1 MHRLLLA
8 SSLCV
13 VISACA
19 TRYEW
24 VKPEMTSSTKE
35 ADLAACGSK
44 TSHLAVEDSM
54 AISIMDRCMAER
66 GYQKKLAE

>member
-1 MHRLLLA
+1 MRRLLLA

-13 VISACA
+13 VIAACA

-24 VKPEMTSSTKE
+24 VKPEMTSSTRD
-35 ADLAACGSK
+35 ADLTACSSQ

-54 AISIMDRCMAER
+54 AISIMDRCMTSR
-66 GYQKKLAE
+66 GYDKKVTE